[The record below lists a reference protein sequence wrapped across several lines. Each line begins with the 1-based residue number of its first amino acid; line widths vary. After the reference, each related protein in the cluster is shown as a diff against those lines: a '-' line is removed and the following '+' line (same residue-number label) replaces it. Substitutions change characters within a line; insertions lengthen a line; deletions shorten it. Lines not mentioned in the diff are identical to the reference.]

1 MNRIQAET
9 AIHDKTFNNLK
20 ASRAS
25 LNELYS
31 QNITRIVGSEQLEVF
46 TTLVELK
53 RQIAVLTEQNT
64 ALNTKVTQLETR
76 VNDIVVE

>member
-53 RQIAVLTEQNT
+53 RQIAALTEQNT
-64 ALNTKVTQLETR
+64 ALNTKVTQLEAR